1 VTVDVQAFYERY
13 PYPPP
18 VEDLDGYRLRWQ
30 DRQRRRCDFHTFW
43 PSRSYREDYSI
54 LVAGCGTSQA
64 AKYAI
69 RWPAARITG
78 IDFSATSVQHTE
90 RLKRKY
96 ELDNLQVHRLPLERA
111 GDLGTSFD
119 QVVCTGVL
127 HHLPDPD
134 TGLRALRGV
143 LSPRGAMHLMVY
155 APYGRTG
162 IYMLQEFCRLVGF
175 RAPEGDI
182 CELLAALKALPAA
195 HPLSSLIHEAPD
207 FRNEA
212 ALADALLHPRD
223 RAYSVPQLFAFLQ
236 TNGLTLGRWMRQA
249 PYRLDL
255 GLMSRIPRALRKVQV
270 PLEDQCAAAELFR
283 GNLVRHSAVAYRDD
297 NPQIPRISFDD
308 EEWLGY
314 IPIRVPDT
322 MTLRERLPPGVAAI
336 LVNRAHTQ
344 TDIWLPIRR
353 HEMKLLQAIDGQR
366 KIGDMLANDADRAA
380 ARSLFER
387 LWWHDQVVFVVTPQ
401 P

>member
-1 VTVDVQAFYERY
+1 MDVQAFYERY

-366 KIGDMLANDADRAA
+366 KIGDMLANDTDRDA

>member
-1 VTVDVQAFYERY
+1 MDVQAFYERY

-18 VEDLDGYRLRWQ
+18 VEDLDGYRRRWQ
-30 DRQRRRCDFHTFW
+30 DRQRRRSDFHTFW